1 MSEDK
6 DADRLRRKRRRGQL
20 DREKESRRADVS
32 QAAHVESKKQ
42 DEKAKLDLRIT
53 KLIDQGYSID
63 SVAKRVGVSV
73 RRVNTALDSS
83 RRP

>member
-1 MSEDK
+1 MK
-6 DADRLRRKRRRGQL
+6 GQL
-20 DREKESRRADVS
+20 KASTPAEYLAQLEESRRADVS